1 MRRLEK
7 PSWLLHLLKTLVNK
21 LINMRQTNIHT
32 KNSIKEFF
40 METVTEETT
49 KEKVSNIILALLVTF
64 ALAFCY
70 SEVGYGRGWPYTA
83 ALHDLVGS
91 FSDYGTH

>member
-40 METVTEETT
+40 METVTEEPAN
-49 KEKVSNIILALLVTF
+49 EKALNIVLALLVTI
-64 ALAFCY
+64 ALAFY
-70 SEVGYGRGWPYTA
+70 YDEVGYGRGWPYATV
-83 ALHDLVGS
+83 LHNLVGA
-91 FSDYGTH
+91 FSDYCTH